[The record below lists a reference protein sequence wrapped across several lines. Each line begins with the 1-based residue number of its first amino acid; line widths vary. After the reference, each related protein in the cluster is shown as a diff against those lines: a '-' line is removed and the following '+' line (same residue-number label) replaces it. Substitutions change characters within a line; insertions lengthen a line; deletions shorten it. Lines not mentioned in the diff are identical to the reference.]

1 MIAFKTLSMDWLNRL
16 PRWMVWGLALPL
28 LALNGWVALLI
39 FEFFRS
45 QFTIFLTA
53 TLLSFVL
60 NYPVQL
66 FSRFR
71 LPRSLSI
78 LLVLLC
84 TFSFL
89 GVLGVILVPP
99 LVEQLNELSGRLPS
113 WIDSGSSQ
121 FVAFQN
127 WAVSLNLPIDLA
139 SLAVQLQTKITSQ
152 IQSISASVLGLLPDA
167 ISGVVDLGLTIV
179 LTFYLLLHGERLW
192 DGIFEWLPDEWNDHA
207 RPLIKQNFQNY
218 FLGQATVAL
227 MMGTAMTIAFVLIRV
242 PFGLLFGIAV
252 GVMALFPFGPA
263 LSITIISF
271 LTALKSIWLGVR
283 VVTVAAIIDQV
294 VENAIAPQLIGGFVG
309 LNPVWI
315 LVSLLLGTKIAGFL
329 GLIVAVPV
337 ASSIKSILG
346 DQKTPPS
353 TPSAIQKS
361 IESTT
366 SSASS
371 AVAAL

>member
-1 MIAFKTLSMDWLNRL
+1 MDWLNRL

-39 FEFFRS
+39 LDFFRS
-45 QFTIFLTA
+45 QVTIFLTA

-60 NYPVQL
+60 NYPVQFL
-66 FSRFR
+66 SKFR
-71 LPRSLSI
+71 LPRAAAI
-78 LLVLLC
+78 VLVLLG
-84 TFSFL
+84 TFSVL

-99 LVEQLNELSGRLPS
+99 LIAQVNDLSGRLPS

-121 FVAFQN
+121 FIAFQN
-127 WAVSLNLPIDLA
+127 WAISLNLPIDLS
-139 SLAVQLQTKITSQ
+139 SLAAQLQAKITTQ
-152 IQSISASVLGLLPDA
+152 LQSISASVLALLPDA
-167 ISGVVDLGLTIV
+167 IGGVVDFGLTVV
-179 LTFYLLLHGERLW
+179 LTFYLLLHGEKLW
-192 DGIFEWLPDEWNDHA
+192 NGIFLWLPESWGSHA

-218 FLGQATVAL
+218 FLGQVTVAL
-227 MMGTAMTIAFVLIRV
+227 LMGTAMTIAFVLIRV

-252 GVMALFPFGPA
+252 GVMAIFPFGPA

-283 VVTVAAIIDQV
+283 VVTVAAVIDQV
-294 VENAIAPQLIGGFVG
+294 VENVIAPQLIGGFVG

-346 DQKTPPS
+346 DRTSPPS
-353 TPSAIQKS
+353 PPAGAVISET
-361 IESTT
+361 EN
-366 SSASS
+366 ASS
-371 AVAAL
+371 GGSTLAAAQ